1 MTAIERGLRTQI
13 TPNQHRPSR
22 RITAVFATYALAFG
36 LACVGFSAST
46 VQASNPGQKS
56 AAAQARAAKAE
67 QRKAERAA
75 KREERLAKKP
85 KKGHDSGDGE
95 IASTKAPKGAKGNK
109 QAIDDASLQ
118 GGNNDPLEGL

>member
-1 MTAIERGLRTQI
+1 MTAIERGLPSQI
-13 TPNQHRPSR
+13 TSTNRPGA
-22 RITAVFATYALAFG
+22 RITRVFATYAMAFG

-46 VQASNPGQKS
+46 VHASNPGEKS

-75 KREERLAKKP
+75 KREERLAAKKA
-85 KKGHDSGDGE
+85 KKSHESGDRE
-95 IASTKAPKGAKGNK
+95 IASSKAPKNAKGK

>member
-1 MTAIERGLRTQI
+1 MTAIERGLPSHI
-13 TPNQHRPSR
+13 TSTNRPGA
-22 RITAVFATYALAFG
+22 RITRVFATYAMALG

-46 VQASNPGQKS
+46 VHASNPGEKS

-67 QRKAERAA
+67 QRKADRAA
-75 KREERLAKKP
+75 KREERLAKKS
-85 KKGHDSGDGE
+85 KKSHDSGDGE
-95 IASTKAPKGAKGNK
+95 IASSKAPKAGKQGK

>member
-1 MTAIERGLRTQI
+1 MTAIERGLPSHI
-13 TPNQHRPSR
+13 TTSNRRPGA
-22 RITAVFATYALAFG
+22 RITRVFATYALAFG

-46 VQASNPGQKS
+46 VHASKPGEKS

-75 KREERLAKKP
+75 KKEALAAKKS
-85 KKGHDSGDGE
+85 KKSHDSGDGE
-95 IASTKAPKGAKGNK
+95 IASSKAPKAAKGNK

>member
-1 MTAIERGLRTQI
+1 MTAIERGLPSQI
-13 TPNQHRPSR
+13 TSSSR
-22 RITAVFATYALAFG
+22 RPGARITRVFATYAMAFG
-36 LACVGFSAST
+36 LACVGLSAST
-46 VQASNPGQKS
+46 VHASNPGEKS

-75 KREERLAKKP
+75 KREERLAKKA
-85 KKGHDSGDGE
+85 KKAHDRGDRE
-95 IASTKAPKGAKGNK
+95 IASSKSSKSAKSK